1 MKICY
6 LIVDVQN
13 DFVSGSLG
21 FDGAQGVVDRISSY
35 LKGKDGD
42 FVFTKDTHYSNY
54 LDTQEGKNL
63 PVEHCISGTHGWE
76 IVDELK
82 PLLVQSVVFEKV
94 SFGSPDL
101 IDFFRETKYDRVEIM
116 GLVSNICVISS
127 CVLVKSGD
135 PEVQIVV
142 DKALTDSFDPD
153 LNNKVFDVLKGLQVE
168 VIDSL

>member
-1 MKICY
+1 MKTCY

-21 FDGAQGVVDRISSY
+21 FDGAQGVVDRISAY
-35 LKGKDGD
+35 LKGKEGN
-42 FVFTKDTHYSNY
+42 FVFTKDTHFQDY
-54 LDTQEGKNL
+54 LCTQEGQNL
-63 PVEHCISGTHGWE
+63 PVEHCIRGTHGWE

-82 PLLVQSVVFEKV
+82 PFLSQSVVFEKS

-101 IDFFRETKYDRVEIM
+101 LDYFRQHKYDRVEIM

-135 PEVQIVV
+135 PEVKIVV
-142 DKALTDSFDPD
+142 DKALTDSFDAD

-168 VIDSL
+168 LVDSL